1 MEKQTPGTPLPFVLA
16 NNFRQL
22 GGYPAW
28 RGRVVRDGCFY
39 RTGALALIQNPEDKA
54 RFAQLGIRAVFDF
67 RSEQE
72 RDQMPDPAFE
82 GVRYC
87 PCSALVAM
95 GGGEVN
101 FDLDSMLN
109 GSVEEA
115 AKAIPNMNLFYREL
129 PLNNPAYRA
138 MFRAICEGETPLLFH
153 CTAGKDRTG
162 VAAALILTMLGVS
175 RDDVMADYLHSNNC
189 RGDAVTRV
197 KARYAAAIRRD
208 PRMEQVID
216 DLMGVK
222 REYLEAAFAAI
233 EQEYPAFEAYLNGE
247 YGIDA
252 GKLEELRLRYTTEQ
266 Q

>member
-1 MEKQTPGTPLPFVLA
+1 M
-16 NNFRQL
+16 
-22 GGYPAW
+22 
-28 RGRVVRDGCFY
+28 
-39 RTGALALIQNPEDKA
+39 
-54 RFAQLGIRAVFDF
+54 
-67 RSEQE
+67 
-72 RDQMPDPAFE
+72 
-82 GVRYC
+82 
-87 PCSALVAM
+87 
-95 GGGEVN
+95 N

-115 AKAIPNMNLFYREL
+115 AKAIPDMNLFYREL

-222 REYLEAAFAAI
+222 REYLEVAFAAI
-233 EQEYPAFEAYLNGE
+233 EQEYPTFEAYLNGE